1 MQIAGIQ
8 KLTLVD
14 FPGRVAA
21 TIFTRGCSFRCGF
34 CHNPELVIPEQYSPL
49 LDEKQLFDFLEK
61 RYGKLTGVCITGG
74 EPCLQP
80 DIAKFITH
88 LKALGFDTKLDTNG
102 SFPESLEKI
111 IKDGEIDYIA
121 MDIKA
126 SLGKYAQV
134 AIPKSELLISKQS
147 PNTKSQKTDVI
158 PSEVEVSR
166 KRANS
171 EKELIQKIQKS
182 IKLIMNSGIDYEFRT
197 TVCHPYH
204 QVADFDEIGK
214 MIKGAPRYY
223 LQNYRESKHVDKEI
237 DFQPFSDQELGE
249 AQKIMQKY
257 VAEVDIR

>member
-1 MQIAGIQ
+1 MRRTP
-8 KLTLVD
+8 KTMFCSRMSPSVSR
-14 FPGRVAA
+14 FTPG
-21 TIFTRGCSFRCGF
+21 
-34 CHNPELVIPEQYSPL
+34 SPL

-111 IKDGEIDYIA
+111 IEDGEVDYIA

-126 SLGKYAQV
+126 PIDKYQSVIQV
-134 AIPKSELLISKQS
+134 KGFEA
-147 PNTKSQKTDVI
+147 
-158 PSEVEVSR
+158 
-166 KRANS
+166 
-171 EKELIQKIQKS
+171 KIAKS

-204 QVADFDEIGK
+204 QVTDFIEIGK

-223 LQNYRESKHVDKEI
+223 IQNYRESKHVDKKT
-237 DFQPFSDQELGE
+237 DFQSFSDQELGE